1 MMMGRNSSNV
11 KMLFGSMILVLVLM
25 SSSLFVL
32 TSAEEKGAM
41 DEIIMGSMDFD
52 TMKDLASIAM
62 KSHSVR
68 KRAVESAIQ
77 YIKPFL
83 PTKESMFAMTARAT
97 PSALAAVTL
106 YGTFKFA
113 VVVLAAFYCVT
124 TFFPAFFSL
133 FGIPARSLTNMENE
147 IRSITYD
154 TVIARSFDT
163 IKKKSFFL
171 DLQDN
176 SCKNRA
182 ICEVGSYITDKF
194 PTVSYWISGL
204 GAVDNLI
211 AGDQFTLAMMKGM
224 KNPNSCADSYP
235 KCKNSPFSRWN
246 EVAGLLR

>member
-1 MMMGRNSSNV
+1 MMGKSNV
-11 KMLFGSMILVLVLM
+11 KMLGCMSLVLVFM
-25 SSSLFVL
+25 SFSSLFVL
-32 TSAEEKGAM
+32 TSAEKGASGM
-41 DEIIMGSMDFD
+41 DEMIMGSMDFD

-62 KSHSVR
+62 KSHHVR
-68 KRAVESAIQ
+68 KRAIETAIQ

-83 PTKESMFAMTARAT
+83 PSKESMYSMTARAT

-211 AGDQFTLAMMKGM
+211 AGDQFTLSMMKGM